1 MKQYYN
7 VKNYARTPEIQEL
20 PSLIDIQRQS
30 FEDFFYGG
38 KLKELF
44 DEINPIESFNGNLSL
59 YFPGNHPD
67 SEEFEFQPPPK
78 DHRPYRLL
86 NTTQKPKKGLQIYM
100 QEPKYDEDECIE
112 RDMSFAAPLYVQVAM
127 VNHEQGDEIILQNI
141 FMGEFPLMT
150 EKGTF
155 IINGTERV
163 VVSQLIRSPG
173 VYFDAEEERATGR
186 QLSNAKLIPDRG
198 AWMEFETRKT
208 DYITIKFNRKRTIP
222 VTILLRALASVD
234 DGLPKSLSPIKTG
247 KDEEILELFAAVDD
261 NETHQYI
268 QSSFKN
274 EPVWEVKKNQTL
286 SDAALIEF
294 YKRMRPGDPPTLENA
309 REYLRGQLFDQRRY
323 DLERVGRYKLNQ
335 RLGLEG
341 KIELSHRTITKAD
354 IVKLVEQMIKINNGA
369 RAKDD
374 IDHLGNRR
382 VKTVGELIGNKLR
395 IGMRRMERVVKERM
409 SIREAEQLTPVS
421 LVNIRPI
428 VAAVR
433 EFFGS
438 SQLSQF
444 MEQTNPLSELTHKRT
459 LSALGPGGLRRER
472 AGFDVR
478 DVHHS
483 HYGRICP
490 IETPEGPNIGL
501 IGRLASYAR
510 VNELGFIE
518 TPYRKVVNT
527 LDVEDPRLPGRTLR
541 DDVEASLRIEV
552 GDVVDERL
560 LERLR
565 LFGDEADTLPML
577 AKEDEVFS
585 LLARIAD
592 LGSDD
597 RLDESQQGFDAFADT
612 AAREYAVLDNK
623 IYELRRTSAS
633 SDDDSVER
641 FLELYEQRM
650 NEIGQVYDEYGDAR
664 TELRG
669 VVAQLRQQT
678 ELPDE
683 LAEAARLFL
692 EKAEEHGRERADL
705 EAGLRNLN
713 NAVSEIA
720 SLNGGSIPKN
730 LRDRVQKHGKRLTKY
745 PDRLESA
752 RSSQASAGQA
762 LRSLIDSESMAG
774 GVIRNRPVSED
785 LLGEQLG
792 GSVNIESLVLEE
804 GAQIDAEAI
813 ELLKRHGITEIPVV
827 PFASHEIEYLS
838 ADHEDRFIIAQANAV
853 LGERGQFVSRRVSA
867 RYEQGFLSVPPR
879 RIEFMDIAPRQI
891 VGISAALI
899 PFLSHDAANRALMGS
914 NMQRQAVPLLTPDV
928 SVVST
933 GMERQA
939 ASDSGQ
945 VLVSEIEAEVISV
958 QGHRVIVRTQEG
970 AEHTFQLR
978 KYERSNQSTC
988 IDQRPVVRKGDWI
1001 KPGDVVADSSSTYN
1015 GHLAL
1020 GHDVLTCFL
1029 SWDGGNYED
1038 ALLVSEDMLRNDKFT
1053 SIHIEKHE
1061 IEARDTKLGPEEITF
1076 DIPNVGEDA
1085 LKDLDEHGI
1094 VRIGAEVGPNDI
1106 LVGKI
1111 TPKGEKELSPEE
1123 KLLRAI
1129 FGEQAREVK
1138 DSSLRLP
1145 HGDRGKVIDVKVF
1158 TRDEHPDL
1166 PAGVEKMVRV
1176 SVAQRRKLTVGDK
1189 MAGRHGNKGVISKI
1203 VSVEDMP
1210 YIDGG
1215 VPVEIILNPLG
1226 VPSRMNIGQILEL
1239 HLGWAADRMGFRAIT
1254 PVFDGVKEHEIQ
1266 AELGRAWMTDWA
1278 WRQTTARA
1286 WENQERLAASVGMAP
1301 DEFDDD
1307 MHVISAYLFERV
1319 GESGLYDSEKI
1330 ILERD
1335 PIYVRRVAVA
1345 EMLRENG
1352 YDPDEIMVYDNS
1364 ELSDE
1369 TRDQRDMKALE
1380 VSIRLWIEQTATEA
1394 IELREDMTQRELFD
1408 IADRVMFA
1416 TTQPVPHYGKQT
1428 LFDGRTGEPFDRPVA
1443 VGYVHMLKLA
1453 HLVEDKAHARS
1464 TGPYSL
1470 VTQQPLGGKAQF
1482 GGQRFGEMEVW
1493 ALEAYGA
1500 AHILQEMLT
1509 VKSDDV
1515 QGRVKTYES
1524 IVKGEAIEEPG
1535 IPTSF
1540 RVLVKEL
1547 QSLGLSVEAITG
1559 AGDVIRFGK
1568 YDEQARKPQPET
1580 GLLGLGTG

>member
-1 MKQYYN
+1 MKHYYN
-7 VKNYARTPEIQEL
+7 VKNYARTPDIQEL
-20 PSLIDIQRQS
+20 PSLIDIQLRS
-30 FEDFFYGG
+30 FEDFLNGG
-38 KLKELF
+38 KALDFPAEKNFITEGKIMELF
-44 DEINPIESFNGNLSL
+44 DEINPIQSFNGNLSL
-59 YFPGNHPD
+59 YFPGNQ
-67 SEEFEFQPPPK
+67 EVAQEFGLK
-78 DHRPYRLL
+78 PYFE
-86 NTTQKPKKGLQIYM
+86 K
-100 QEPKYDEDECIE
+100 PKYDEEECIE
-112 RDMSFAAPLYVQVAM
+112 RDMSYAAPLYVEVAL
-127 VNHEQGDEIILQNI
+127 VNHEQGDEIIRQDI

-173 VYFDAEEERATGR
+173 VYFDAEAERATGR

-222 VTILLRALASVD
+222 VTVLLRALAAVD
-234 DGLPKSLSPIKTG
+234 DGLPERLSPIKTG
-247 KDEEILELFAAVDD
+247 EDEEILALFADVDTS
-261 NETHQYI
+261 ETHRFI
-268 QSSFKN
+268 ESCFKN
-274 EPVWEVKKNQTL
+274 EPVWDVKKKQTL
-286 SDAALIEF
+286 AEVALIEF
-294 YKRMRPGDPPTLENA
+294 YRRMRPGDPPTLDNA
-309 REYLRGQLFDQRRY
+309 KEYLESQLFDKRRY

-335 RLGLEG
+335 RLELNGTVD
-341 KIELSHRTITKAD
+341 LSHRTITKAD
-354 IVKLVEQMIKINNGA
+354 IVKLVEHMIRINNGG

-395 IGMRRMERVVKERM
+395 IGLRRMERVVKERM
-409 SIREAEQLTPVS
+409 SIRDAEQLTPVS

-444 MEQTNPLSELTHKRT
+444 MEQTNPLSELRHKRT

-501 IGRLASYAR
+501 IGRLATYAR

-518 TPYRKVVNT
+518 TPYRRVVNT
-527 LDVEDPRLPGRTLR
+527 LPVEDPALLGRVLR
-541 DDVEASLRIEV
+541 DDIENSRGKVRIEEGTV
-552 GDVVDERL
+552 IDKKVVT
-560 LERLR
+560 
-565 LFGDEADTLPML
+565 TL
-577 AKEDEVFS
+577 
-585 LLARIAD
+585 
-592 LGSDD
+592 
-597 RLDESQQGFDAFADT
+597 
-612 AAREYAVLDNK
+612 
-623 IYELRRTSAS
+623 
-633 SDDDSVER
+633 
-641 FLELYEQRM
+641 
-650 NEIGQVYDEYGDAR
+650 
-664 TELRG
+664 
-669 VVAQLRQQT
+669 
-678 ELPDE
+678 
-683 LAEAARLFL
+683 
-692 EKAEEHGRERADL
+692 
-705 EAGLRNLN
+705 
-713 NAVSEIA
+713 
-720 SLNGGSIPKN
+720 
-730 LRDRVQKHGKRLTKY
+730 KRLKVRDV
-745 PDRLESA
+745 P
-752 RSSQASAGQA
+752 
-762 LRSLIDSESMAG
+762 I
-774 GVIRNRPVSED
+774 
-785 LLGEQLG
+785 
-792 GSVNIESLVLEE
+792 
-804 GAQIDAEAI
+804 
-813 ELLKRHGITEIPVV
+813 V
-827 PFASHEIEYLS
+827 PFATRDIEYLS
-838 ADHEDRFIIAQANAV
+838 ADNEDRYIIAQANAR
-853 LGERGQFVSRRVSA
+853 LDENGQFISNRVSA
-867 RYEQGFLSVPPR
+867 RHDQGFLTAPPQ
-879 RIEFMDIAPRQI
+879 RIDYMDIAPRQI

-914 NMQRQAVPLLTPDV
+914 NMQTQAVPLVSPDV

-933 GMERQA
+933 GMESQA
-939 ASDSGQ
+939 AFNSGQ
-945 VLVSEIEAEVISV
+945 VLVSDIEAEVTSV
-958 QGHRVIVRTQEG
+958 QGHRVIVRTKDG
-970 AEHTFQLR
+970 AEKIFQLR

-988 IDQRPVVRKGDWI
+988 IDQRPLVRKGDTI
-1001 KPGDVVADSSSTYN
+1001 KPGDVIADSSSTYN
-1015 GHLAL
+1015 GQLAL

-1038 ALLVSEDMLRNDKFT
+1038 ALLVSEDMLRADKFT

-1061 IEARDTKLGPEEITF
+1061 IEARDTKLGSEEITY
-1076 DIPNVGEDA
+1076 DIPNVGEEA

-1145 HGDRGKVIDVKVF
+1145 HGDRGKVINVKVF
-1158 TRDEHPDL
+1158 TREEHPDL
-1166 PAGVEKMVRV
+1166 SAGVDKMVRV

-1210 YIDGG
+1210 YIEGG
-1215 VPVEIILNPLG
+1215 IPVEIILNPLG

-1239 HLGWAADRMGFRAIT
+1239 HLGWAADRLGFRAIT
-1254 PVFDGVKEHEIQ
+1254 PVFDGVKEQEIQ
-1266 AELGRAWMTDWA
+1266 AELGRAWMIDWA
-1278 WRQTTARA
+1278 WKLTTERA
-1286 WENQERLAASVGMAP
+1286 WENHENLAKGAGSAP
-1301 DEFDDD
+1301 EDFDDD
-1307 MHVISAYLFERV
+1307 MHVICAYLVDRV
-1319 GESGLYDSEKI
+1319 GASGLYNNEAI

-1335 PIYVRRVAVA
+1335 DIYVRRVAVA
-1345 EMLRENG
+1345 EMLREFG
-1352 YDPDEIMVYDNS
+1352 HDPDSIMVYDNS
-1364 ELSDE
+1364 ELSIEERD
-1369 TRDQRDMKALE
+1369 TRDARAVD
-1380 VSIRLWIEQTATEA
+1380 VSIRLWIQHNATEE
-1394 IELREDMTQRELFD
+1394 IELPADLSLRELFE
-1408 IADRVMFA
+1408 IANRVMFE
-1416 TTQPVPHYGKQT
+1416 TKVPVPQYGKHT
-1428 LFDGRTGEPFDRPVA
+1428 LYDGRTGEPFDRHVA

-1524 IVKGEAIEEPG
+1524 IVKGEPIEEPG

-1568 YDEQARKPQPET
+1568 YDEQSRKPQPET